1 MNYYEKVMI
10 IDPNTDDAVVEETV
24 GKIKDSIIKQGGEIL
39 KTENWGRRKL
49 AYELNKHQKG
59 NYVFL
64 LFKAPSA
71 TISEL
76 ERLCKVLD
84 PVIKFMVLKLTK
96 KRQIETALSQAQQ
109 SSARSVARETP
120 KHADAKAE
128 SAGRAEPPRE
138 EKKDV

>member
-24 GKIKDSIIKQGGEIL
+24 GKIKDSILKQGGEIL

-84 PVIKFMVLKLTK
+84 PVIKFMVVKLTK
-96 KRQIETALSQAQQ
+96 KKQIETVLSQVQ
-109 SSARSVARETP
+109 SSARSAARETP
-120 KHADAKAE
+120 KHADAKTE
-128 SAGRAEPPRE
+128 SAGQTEPAGE
-138 EKKDV
+138 EKKNV

>member
-96 KRQIETALSQAQQ
+96 KRQIETAISQVQ
-109 SSARSVARETP
+109 SSARSTTRETP

-128 SAGRAEPPRE
+128 SSGRGEPAGE